1 MPSTRN
7 DSPRRRRYGRG
18 RPAHSSSGGRRR
30 GRRPVRKRG
39 NGAAGRGEPAAG
51 REPAKDVGAAEGA
64 EAAAPAELPRIEVTG
79 LLDVGP
85 RDSGHLRLAKN
96 DFLPRATDVRVP
108 FGVVDR
114 YRLREGHMVYGYSA
128 PGRRGRRRG
137 PPRHELHTVLEVN
150 GYEVE
155 AMPPRR
161 NYADLISVHPE
172 PRIEL
177 ARDDDAPM
185 SLRVVD
191 MLAPIGRG
199 QRGLI
204 VAAPKTGK
212 TILLEQIG
220 QAIAKHYGG
229 IHLIILLIDE
239 RPEEV
244 THMRRSVP
252 HAQVVASTAD
262 SGSADHVRV
271 ARIVLEQA
279 RRLVEMKE
287 DVVILLDSITRL
299 GRAANRETRGKG
311 RTMSGGIDSR
321 ALEFP
326 RQFFGAARK
335 IDDGGSLTILGTALV
350 DTGSQMDEVIFQEF
364 KGTGNMELVLSR
376 RLAESRIFPAIHIHP
391 SGTRREELLLPP
403 DELPKTHLLRRALS
417 GLKPVEAMSLL
428 LSRMQRTRNNR
439 ELLQGIRVS

>member
-1 MPSTRN
+1 M
-7 DSPRRRRYGRG
+7 
-18 RPAHSSSGGRRR
+18 
-30 GRRPVRKRG
+30 
-39 NGAAGRGEPAAG
+39 
-51 REPAKDVGAAEGA
+51 
-64 EAAAPAELPRIEVTG
+64 L
-79 LLDVGP
+79 
-85 RDSGHLRLAKN
+85 
-96 DFLPRATDVRVP
+96 
-108 FGVVDR
+108 
-114 YRLREGHMVYGYSA
+114 
-128 PGRRGRRRG
+128 
-137 PPRHELHTVLEVN
+137 
-150 GYEVE
+150 
-155 AMPPRR
+155 
-161 NYADLISVHPE
+161 
-172 PRIEL
+172 
-177 ARDDDAPM
+177 

-191 MLAPIGRG
+191 LIAPVGRG

-204 VAAPKTGK
+204 VASPKTGK

-220 QAIAKHYGG
+220 FSISQHYPG

-252 HAQVVASTAD
+252 KAQVVASTAD

-299 GRAANRETRGKG
+299 GRAANREMRGKG

-335 IDDGGSLTILGTALV
+335 IEDGGSLTILGTALV

-364 KGTGNMELVLSR
+364 KGTGNMELVLDR
-376 RLAESRIFPAIHIHP
+376 KLAESRIFPAIDLHQ
-391 SGTRREELLLPP
+391 SGTRREELLLSPE
-403 DELPKTHLLRRALS
+403 ELPKTHLLRRALA
-417 GLKPVEAMSLL
+417 GLKPMEAMSLL
-428 LSRMQRTRNNR
+428 LGRMERTKNNVECCRRSGSPDVRTSERPAIRSR
-439 ELLQGIRVS
+439 LLESRVSPGRYLMYAIIESGGKQHRAEPGQRLALESSTPPMATPFRLTAS

>member
-1 MPSTRN
+1 MPSTRHH
-7 DSPRRRRYGRG
+7 SSRRRRFF
-18 RPAHSSSGGRRR
+18 PGRRR
-30 GRRPVRKRG
+30 PSPPGEDRPRRGPREAPKTEDGEGPG
-39 NGAAGRGEPAAG
+39 NEP
-51 REPAKDVGAAEGA
+51 ESQETEAAEAGA
-64 EAAAPAELPRIEVTG
+64 EGTAPEVELARNEVTG
-79 LLDVGP
+79 LLDIGP
-85 RDSGHLRLAKN
+85 RDRGHLRLQEN
-96 DFLPRATDVRVP
+96 NFLPRATDVQVA
-108 FGVVDR
+108 FGVIDR
-114 YRLREGHMVYGYSA
+114 YRLREGHMVYGYHA
-128 PGRRGRRRG
+128 PGRRRGRRG
-137 PPRHELHTVLEVN
+137 GAPRPELHTVLEVN
-150 GYEVE
+150 GYPVE
-155 AMPPRR
+155 GLPPRR
-161 NYADLISVHPE
+161 NYADLVSEHPA
-172 PRIEL
+172 PRIEMAL
-177 ARDDDAPM
+177 DEDAPM

-191 MLAPIGRG
+191 MIAPVGRG

-220 QAIAKHYGG
+220 TAIAKHYSG

-299 GRAANRETRGKG
+299 GRAANREMRGKG

-335 IDDGGSLTILGTALV
+335 IEDGGSLTILGTALV

-364 KGTGNMELVLSR
+364 KGTGNMELVLDR
-376 RLAESRIFPAIHIHP
+376 KLAESRIFPAIDIHQ

-403 DELPKTHLLRRALS
+403 EELPKTHLLRRALG
-417 GLKPVEAMSLL
+417 GLKPLEAMSLL
-428 LSRMQRTRNNR
+428 LGRMQRTKNNR
-439 ELLQGIRVS
+439 ELLERIRVS

>member
-1 MPSTRN
+1 MDAVARADASEQ
-7 DSPRRRRYGRG
+7 
-18 RPAHSSSGGRRR
+18 PAS
-30 GRRPVRKRG
+30 
-39 NGAAGRGEPAAG
+39 
-51 REPAKDVGAAEGA
+51 AEGAESA
-64 EAAAPAELPRIEVTG
+64 EAAAPAELPRNEVTG
-79 LLDVGP
+79 LLDLGP

-96 DFLPRATDVRVP
+96 NFLPRATDVRVP
-108 FGVVDR
+108 YGVVDR

-128 PGRRGRRRG
+128 PGRRRRRRRG
-137 PPRHELHTVLEVN
+137 PPSQELHTVLEVN
-150 GYEVE
+150 GYEVN
-155 AMPPRR
+155 AMPSRR

-177 ARDDDAPM
+177 ARAEDAPM

-376 RLAESRIFPAIHIHP
+376 TLAESRVFPAIHIHH
-391 SGTRREELLLPP
+391 SGTRREELLLPA

-417 GLKPVEAMSLL
+417 GLKPLEAMSLL
-428 LSRMQRTRNNR
+428 LSRMERTRNNR
-439 ELLQGIRVS
+439 ELLERIRVS

>member
-1 MPSTRN
+1 MP
-7 DSPRRRRYGRG
+7 DAPV
-18 RPAHSSSGGRRR
+18 PAVNQELAVTEPIPQAGEKEPEA
-30 GRRPVRKRG
+30 PVR
-39 NGAAGRGEPAAG
+39 EP
-51 REPAKDVGAAEGA
+51 ET
-64 EAAAPAELPRIEVTG
+64 PRIEVTG
-79 LLDVGP
+79 LLDIGP
-85 RDSGHLRLAKN
+85 RDSGHLRLQAN
-96 DFLPRATDVRVP
+96 NFLPRSSDVRVP
-108 FGVVDR
+108 FGLIDR
-114 YRLREGHMVYGYSA
+114 YKLREGHMILGCHG
-128 PGRRGRRRG
+128 PPRRGRRRG
-137 PPRHELHTVLEVN
+137 GPPRAELHTVLEVN
-150 GYEVE
+150 GYPVE
-155 AMPPRR
+155 ALPPRR
-161 NYADLISVHPE
+161 NYADLISEHPA

-177 ARDDDAPM
+177 AREEPAPL

-191 MLAPIGRG
+191 LIAPVGRG

-220 QAIAKHYGG
+220 ASISKHYPG

-252 HAQVVASTAD
+252 KAEVVASTAD

-299 GRAANRETRGKG
+299 GRAANREMRGKG

-335 IDDGGSLTILGTALV
+335 IEDGGSLTILGTALV

-364 KGTGNMELVLSR
+364 KGTGNMELVLDR
-376 RLAESRIFPAIHIHP
+376 KLAESRIFPSIDIHQ
-391 SGTRREELLLPP
+391 SGTRREELLLSA
-403 DELPKTHLLRRALS
+403 DELPKTHLLRRALA
-417 GLKPVEAMSLL
+417 GLKPMEAMSLL
-428 LSRMQRTRNNR
+428 LGRMGRTKNNADM
-439 ELLQGIRVS
+439 LASIRVS

>member
-1 MPSTRN
+1 
-7 DSPRRRRYGRG
+7 
-18 RPAHSSSGGRRR
+18 
-30 GRRPVRKRG
+30 
-39 NGAAGRGEPAAG
+39 
-51 REPAKDVGAAEGA
+51 
-64 EAAAPAELPRIEVTG
+64 
-79 LLDVGP
+79 
-85 RDSGHLRLAKN
+85 
-96 DFLPRATDVRVP
+96 
-108 FGVVDR
+108 
-114 YRLREGHMVYGYSA
+114 
-128 PGRRGRRRG
+128 
-137 PPRHELHTVLEVN
+137 LHTVVEVN
-150 GYEVE
+150 GYPVE
-155 AMPPRR
+155 TMPPRR
-161 NYADLISVHPE
+161 NYADLISEHPA

-177 ARDDDAPM
+177 ARTEPAPL

-191 MLAPIGRG
+191 LISPVGRG

-220 QAIAKHYGG
+220 ASISDHYPG

-252 HAQVVASTAD
+252 KAEVVASTAD

-299 GRAANRETRGKG
+299 GRAANREMRGKG

-335 IDDGGSLTILGTALV
+335 IEDGGSLTILGTALV

-364 KGTGNMELVLSR
+364 KGTGNMELVLDR
-376 RLAESRIFPAIHIHP
+376 KLAESRIFPAIDIHQ
-391 SGTRREELLLPP
+391 SGTRREELLLSP
-403 DELPKTHLLRRALS
+403 DELPKTHLLRRALA
-417 GLKPVEAMSLL
+417 GLKPMEAMSLL
-428 LSRMQRTRNNR
+428 LGRMERTKNNADM
-439 ELLQGIRVS
+439 LASIRVS

>member
-1 MPSTRN
+1 MPDLHQTAPPKPKKVN
-7 DSPRRRRYGRG
+7 
-18 RPAHSSSGGRRR
+18 
-30 GRRPVRKRG
+30 RKPSFLAKTPP
-39 NGAAGRGEPAAG
+39 NSQETPMPDAPSPAANEEVAVVEPVPPAG
-51 REPAKDVGAAEGA
+51 EKEREPQAREP
-64 EAAAPAELPRIEVTG
+64 EIPRIEITG
-79 LLDVGP
+79 LLDIGP
-85 RDSGHLRLAKN
+85 RDSGHLRLLAN
-96 DFLPRATDVRVP
+96 NFLPRATDVRVP
-108 FGVVDR
+108 FGLIDR
-114 YRLREGHMVYGYSA
+114 YKLREGHTILGYHG
-128 PGRRGRRRG
+128 PPRRGRRRG
-137 PPRHELHTVLEVN
+137 GPPRAELHTVLEVN
-150 GYEVE
+150 GYPVD
-155 AMPPRR
+155 ALPPRR
-161 NYADLISVHPE
+161 NYADLISEHPA

-177 ARDDDAPM
+177 ARTEPAPL

-191 MLAPIGRG
+191 LIAPVGRG

-220 QAIAKHYGG
+220 ASISDHYPG

-252 HAQVVASTAD
+252 KAEVVASTAD

-299 GRAANRETRGKG
+299 GRAANREMRGKG

-335 IDDGGSLTILGTALV
+335 IEDGGSLTILGTALV

-364 KGTGNMELVLSR
+364 KGTGNMELVLDR
-376 RLAESRIFPAIHIHP
+376 KLAESRIFPAIDIHQ
-391 SGTRREELLLPP
+391 SGTRREELLLSSE
-403 DELPKTHLLRRALS
+403 ELPKTHLLRRALA
-417 GLKPVEAMSLL
+417 GLKPMEAMSLL
-428 LSRMQRTRNNR
+428 LGRMERTRNNADM
-439 ELLQGIRVS
+439 LASIRVS

>member
-1 MPSTRN
+1 MQDNREEVPSRH
-7 DSPRRRRYGRG
+7 D
-18 RPAHSSSGGRRR
+18 RPSGPGPA
-30 GRRPVRKRG
+30 RRPPKRF
-39 NGAAGRGEPAAG
+39 GRDNRPPRPSAPRSEPPPAA
-51 REPAKDVGAAEGA
+51 
-64 EAAAPAELPRIEVTG
+64 LPPPGEDHEITG

-85 RDSGHLRLAKN
+85 RDTGHLRLLEN
-96 DFLPRATDVRVP
+96 NYLPRAGDVRVP
-108 FGVVDR
+108 LGLIDR
-114 YRLREGHMVYGYSA
+114 YRLREGHQVQ
-128 PGRRGRRRG
+128 GRHSVPRRRRRPG
-137 PPRHELHTVLEVN
+137 PPRSELHTVVEVN
-150 GYEVE
+150 GYPVDE
-155 AMPPRR
+155 MPPRR
-161 NYADLISVHPE
+161 NYSDLVSEHPA

-177 ARDDDAPM
+177 ALGDDPSV

-191 MLAPIGRG
+191 LIAPVGRG

-220 QAIAKHYGG
+220 ASISRHYPG

-244 THMRRSVP
+244 THLRRAVP
-252 HAQVVASTAD
+252 DAQVVASTAD
-262 SGSADHVRV
+262 SSSDDHVRV

-287 DVVILLDSITRL
+287 DVVVLLDSITRL
-299 GRAANRETRGKG
+299 GRAANREMRGKG

-335 IDDGGSLTILGTALV
+335 IEDGGSLTILGTSLV

-364 KGTGNMELVLSR
+364 KGTGNMELVLDR
-376 RLAESRIFPAIHIHP
+376 RLAESRIFPAIDIHQ

-403 DELPKTHLLRRALS
+403 EELQKTHLLRRALV
-417 GLKPVEAMSLL
+417 GLKPLEAMSLL
-428 LSRMQRTRNNR
+428 LGRMERTTTNS
-439 ELLQGIRVS
+439 EMLASIRAS